1 MANLIKKVS
10 SVGDP
15 KVMVIIIYR
24 HLVSKNERLIIFRGK
39 KKNLIKNLKV
49 VEKEKVGNTV
59 STGLPR

>member
-15 KVMVIIIYR
+15 KFMVIIIYR

-39 KKNLIKNLKV
+39 KRI
-49 VEKEKVGNTV
+49 
-59 STGLPR
+59 

>member
-1 MANLIKKVS
+1 MS

-15 KVMVIIIYR
+15 KFMVIIIYR